1 MSEIIVGADIVPT
14 PSNQAIFES
23 GNMDIVVDEKIQN
36 ILSNVDYRIFNLEVP
51 LTDSETPIKK
61 MWSKS

>member
-23 GNMDIVVDEKIQN
+23 GNMDIVVDEK
-36 ILSNVDYRIFNLEVP
+36 YKIFYQ
-51 LTDSETPIKK
+51 
-61 MWSKS
+61 MWTIEYSI